1 MYDRLCRVPSN
12 AELKTD
18 HVNVPHHRLTMLST
32 KEHPTKNMPTEVLTL
47 AVLCGAMLTSASVTL
62 FSLYFPFW
70 LAPEAATKTYN
81 LAFYEYHNPELHH
94 FDTSAWTYGTD
105 YGLAAVMIFFS
116 WTLLQQKRRQ
126 HVSCNTSTLCQH
138 IWGLLLGYAASTTAG
153 ALAHQYYV
161 IREERNSWH
170 FRLLWTVCVGTVT
183 FASTPMGSI
192 ATEMA
197 RQFQP
202 HTTCVKLPQI
212 PELFWKVH
220 GIVTTLVCAF
230 GWFSYQRP
238 ACDIFIAGITQFPSS
253 FYMMYVLFQITRDPA
268 MAAFIRPT
276 TVWMGILAFI
286 ANAPLLPLY
295 PLLVQYTD
303 WSLAQVNTFLHAWLL
318 ITWSLQ
324 AVSLHSV
331 QKAIASLHQKPTKA
345 VPIVA
350 RAMAVANSDKK
361 EW

>member
-1 MYDRLCRVPSN
+1 MRDCLPCVPSSPD
-12 AELKTD
+12 LKNND
-18 HVNVPHHRLTMLST
+18 GDASHHQLTMSST
-32 KEHPTKNMPTEVLTL
+32 KEHPIKDMPTISTF
-47 AVLCGAMLTSASVTL
+47 AVLCGAMLTSAAVTL

-94 FDTSAWTYGTD
+94 FDVTAWTYGTD

-116 WTLLQQKRRQ
+116 WTLLKQKQRQ
-126 HVSCNTSTLCQH
+126 HVSCNTSLLCQH

-161 IREERNSWH
+161 LREQRNTWH
-170 FRLLWTVCVGTVT
+170 FRLLWTICVGTVT

-197 RQFQP
+197 RQVQP
-202 HTTCVKLPQI
+202 HTSTGIQIPQI

-253 FYMMYVLFQITRDPA
+253 FYVMFTLFQVARDPA
-268 MAAFIRPT
+268 MAAFLRPST
-276 TVWMGILAFI
+276 LWMGIVAFI

-303 WSLAQVNTFLHAWLL
+303 WSLAKVNTFLHAWLL

-324 AVSLHSV
+324 AISLHSI
-331 QKAIASLHQKPTKA
+331 QKAIASLQQRPPKA

-350 RAMAVANSDKK
+350 RGIAVASSDKK